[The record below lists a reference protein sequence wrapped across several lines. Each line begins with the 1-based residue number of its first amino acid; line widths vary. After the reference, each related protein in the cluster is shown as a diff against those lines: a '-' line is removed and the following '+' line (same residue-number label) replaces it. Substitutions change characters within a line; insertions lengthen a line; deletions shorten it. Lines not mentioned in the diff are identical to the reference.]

1 MFYPNLDR
9 CSMEPGNFPFIHLNS
24 FFFSSNRSNLQRW
37 EELANE
43 RPQLTRTN
51 LISITAGT
59 STDETSDSSRTPP
72 ANNIRQPAST

>member
-1 MFYPNLDR
+1 
-9 CSMEPGNFPFIHLNS
+9 MEPGKSPFIHLNLV
-24 FFFSSNRSNLQRW
+24 FFSSNRSNLQRW
-37 EELANE
+37 EELSNE

>member
-1 MFYPNLDR
+1 
-9 CSMEPGNFPFIHLNS
+9 MEQSNI
-24 FFFSSNRSNLQRW
+24 FSSFIYLHCSSSLNRSNLQRW

-43 RPQLTRTN
+43 KSQLTRTN

-59 STDETSDSSRTPP
+59 STDEKSDSSRTPP